1 MVSLRDGDFQG
12 VFVPDSLYSKLLY
25 NAKLSGLTVW
35 ELPMPFEIPT
45 PAIRPILPATNFSV
59 IRKSIGQV

>member
-12 VFVPDSLYSKLLY
+12 VFVPDSLDSKLLY
-25 NAKLSGLTVW
+25 SAKLLALTVW
-35 ELPMPFEIPT
+35 ELPMPWVTPT
-45 PAIRPILPATNFSV
+45 PGILPMLAAPNFSV